1 MEPSE
6 DTNNSD
12 DNVNEDNLLND
23 PSEFS
28 ISRPFNILTQLQND
42 PSKSA
47 KSKANV
53 REKMENIVL
62 QKSLTV
68 LDKLATNKR
77 KHSEELDADET
88 FGMHVAH
95 SSRQIEDRRTKELL
109 KLKIQQILFNAE
121 FSGQDQLPSAS
132 WASESQRLMF

>member
-1 MEPSE
+1 LEPSE

-12 DNVNEDNLLND
+12 DNINEDNLLND
-23 PSEFS
+23 LSELINDEFS
-28 ISRPFNILTQLQND
+28 ISRPFNILTQSQND

-47 KSKANV
+47 MSKANV
-53 REKMENIVL
+53 REKKENIVL

-77 KHSEELDADET
+77 KHSGGLDADET

-95 SSRQIEDRRTKELL
+95 SLRQIEDR
-109 KLKIQQILFNAE
+109 
-121 FSGQDQLPSAS
+121 
-132 WASESQRLMF
+132 

>member
-23 PSEFS
+23 LSELINDEFS
-28 ISRPFNILTQLQND
+28 ISRPFNILTQSQND

-47 KSKANV
+47 MSKANV
-53 REKMENIVL
+53 REKKENIVL

-95 SSRQIEDRRTKELL
+95 SLRQIEDRCTKELL
-109 KLKIQQILFNAE
+109 KLKIQQLLFK
-121 FSGQDQLPSAS
+121 
-132 WASESQRLMF
+132 R

>member
-1 MEPSE
+1 LEPSE

-23 PSEFS
+23 LSELINDEFS
-28 ISRPFNILTQLQND
+28 ISRPFNILTQSQND

-47 KSKANV
+47 MSKANF
-53 REKMENIVL
+53 REMKENIVL

-95 SSRQIEDRRTKELL
+95 SLRQIEDRCTKELL
-109 KLKIQQILFNAE
+109 KLKIQQLLFK
-121 FSGQDQLPSAS
+121 
-132 WASESQRLMF
+132 R

>member
-12 DNVNEDNLLND
+12 DNFNEDNLLND
-23 PSEFS
+23 LSELINDEFS
-28 ISRPFNILTQLQND
+28 ISRPFNILTQSQND
-42 PSKSA
+42 PSNSA

-53 REKMENIVL
+53 REKKENIVL
-62 QKSLTV
+62 QKSSTV
-68 LDKLATNKR
+68 LEKLAITNKQ

-95 SSRQIEDRRTKELL
+95 SLRQIEDRCTKELL
-109 KLKIQQILFNAE
+109 KLKIQQLLFKC
-121 FSGQDQLPSAS
+121 
-132 WASESQRLMF
+132 